1 MVCPICLAPVA
12 EDRTEL
18 HCDVVKHV
26 FCTGCI
32 RSWWEI
38 TFKYCPLCKSVPK
51 RMTKVT
57 VQNVTQPRVPGD
69 PDAFEIEYI
78 CGVRQKHGC
87 IEYKVSWKGHE
98 GCTWEEHASKKKDG
112 AFSHIR
118 SKHLHDQPFNQQLAN
133 QCPSCP
139 HTTFSSVSNLNK
151 HKRKFGH

>member
-38 TFKYCPLCKSVPK
+38 TFNCPLCKSVPK

-98 GCTWEEHASKKKDG
+98 GCTWEEIPDGSKLRDFLKRWKIDLSNVV
-112 AFSHIR
+112 AFQHSMPVLVGSPR
-118 SKHLHDQPFNQQLAN
+118 
-133 QCPSCP
+133 
-139 HTTFSSVSNLNK
+139 
-151 HKRKFGH
+151 